1 MTTCTFDVC
10 FARRAGGKP
19 LIFFSSTESRASS
32 SCASPR
38 KFVIITTDV
47 GIANIPTTTFFSLRQ
62 VVLLGYAA
70 AKADLVS
77 FVAAKRQQNVSAS
90 PFLFRLLCL
99 SAFLAHNQQRT
110 VLLWFAFFPSSHLH
124 SPSLA
129 SSLASAFLH
138 AAVA

>member
-47 GIANIPTTTFFSLRQ
+47 GTVCCYS
-62 VVLLGYAA
+62 YAA